1 MKKKAVFNF
10 FIKKEFT
17 QCCDEIILFKIEILL
32 PKFKCLNSRF
42 SFAEKEITNKSSFF
56 TNFHKIMC
64 KIGWLTLKFALTKNT
79 VFKFF
84 NCLKFN
90 NDENLFLKYLELKFE
105 VKTFK
110 ECIFITLVELLKK
123 LKFKNFIIPNN
134 IALKLGSNK
143 KLIFFLKKIF
153 EKNIMF
159 TTFKFL
165 DDK

>member
-1 MKKKAVFNF
+1 
-10 FIKKEFT
+10 
-17 QCCDEIILFKIEILL
+17 
-32 PKFKCLNSRF
+32 
-42 SFAEKEITNKSSFF
+42 
-56 TNFHKIMC
+56 MC

-153 EKNIMF
+153 EKNIML
-159 TTFKFL
+159 TKFKFL